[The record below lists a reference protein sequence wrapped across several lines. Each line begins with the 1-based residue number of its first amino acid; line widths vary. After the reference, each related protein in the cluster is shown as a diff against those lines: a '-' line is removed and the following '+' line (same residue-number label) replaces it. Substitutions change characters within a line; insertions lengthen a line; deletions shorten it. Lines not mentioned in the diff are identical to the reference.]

1 MDCNYLYM
9 QMAQKGEDKFNE
21 EDYSNFQDDE
31 GNVDIDKVV
40 STGLGILGVF
50 SAWNKN
56 RKEKQ
61 SQDTTFYPPP
71 PPPKK
76 NNTALYAVGGLAVVG
91 IGIGIYFAVR
101 KK

>member
-9 QMAQKGEDKFNE
+9 QMAQRGEDRFNE
-21 EDYSNFQDDE
+21 EDYSNFKDDE

-50 SAWNKN
+50 STWNKN
-56 RKEKQ
+56 RKENQ

>member
-50 SAWNKN
+50 STWNKN
-56 RKEKQ
+56 RKENQ
-61 SQDTTFYPPP
+61 SRDTTFYPPP

>member
-1 MDCNYLYM
+1 M

-21 EDYSNFQDDE
+21 EDYSNFKDDE

-50 SAWNKN
+50 STWNKN
-56 RKEKQ
+56 RKENQ
-61 SQDTTFYPPP
+61 SQDTTFYPPPPP